1 MVKVTFTNGQS
12 IICTPNH
19 PFATR
24 KMIQDSEGK
33 FIKEIVE
40 YVRAKDLVQ
49 GNRVKSNYIIINAD
63 GHYKCTTDQ
72 YIHDINAEYFF
83 GVKPEDHVV
92 HHKNENKLDN
102 SKDNLEYILDKTH
115 RKHHIEETI
124 KKYQYKSKDVKG
136 NKNPFYGK
144 RHIDETKEQNKL
156 SHLGSNNAYS
166 KSVVQLNK
174 NGTII
179 NIYESRGEA
188 ERKTGYSNISYAC
201 NGRYSTKENPHE
213 YKGFVWYYASDVED
227 LCCEN
232 HKVKSVE
239 YLTEKIPVYDIEV
252 ADNHNFYVGGDNGI
266 LVHNCGLQIEQ
277 FRKQFGI
284 IENVSD
290 KTYIS
295 NSFHCGVWEEITP
308 IEKQNLENRFWNLFN
323 GGKIQYCRYPISYN
337 KEAVKT
343 LIRRAMDM
351 GLYEGVNLSL
361 AYCEDC
367 GYEQLEMDKCPKCGS
382 KNITKIDRIENPF
395 VLYK

>member
-1 MVKVTFTNGQS
+1 M
-12 IICTPNH
+12 
-19 PFATR
+19 
-24 KMIQDSEGK
+24 
-33 FIKEIVE
+33 
-40 YVRAKDLVQ
+40 
-49 GNRVKSNYIIINAD
+49 
-63 GHYKCTTDQ
+63 
-72 YIHDINAEYFF
+72 
-83 GVKPEDHVV
+83 
-92 HHKNENKLDN
+92 
-102 SKDNLEYILDKTH
+102 
-115 RKHHIEETI
+115 
-124 KKYQYKSKDVKG
+124 
-136 NKNPFYGK
+136 
-144 RHIDETKEQNKL
+144 
-156 SHLGSNNAYS
+156 
-166 KSVVQLNK
+166 
-174 NGTII
+174 
-179 NIYESRGEA
+179 
-188 ERKTGYSNISYAC
+188 
-201 NGRYSTKENPHE
+201 
-213 YKGFVWYYASDVED
+213 WYYASDVED